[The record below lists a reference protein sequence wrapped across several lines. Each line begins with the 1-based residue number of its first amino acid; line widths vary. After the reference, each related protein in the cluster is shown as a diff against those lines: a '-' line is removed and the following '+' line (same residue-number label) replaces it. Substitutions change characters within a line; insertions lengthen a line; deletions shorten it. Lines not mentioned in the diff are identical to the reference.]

1 MDDGLPD
8 LFKSA
13 RINPI
18 LQNLVIAPLSR
29 PPRQKTRNHIHFTPT
44 PQATAELLKS
54 QKEETQNSTDT
65 AVEQSFDVSFDEP
78 SGNEDSSNFLS
89 EKVDFLS
96 PSIQNYPQTS
106 CSDPIRILISGG
118 FYFGIQ
124 NRVMNVHYSFGVR
137 MKTHIS

>member
-29 PPRQKTRNHIHFTPT
+29 PPRQRTRNHIYFTPT

-54 QKEETQNSTDT
+54 QKEGTQNLTDT

-78 SGNEDSSNFLS
+78 SDNEDSSNFLT
-89 EKVDFLS
+89 EKVESLS
-96 PSIQNYPQTS
+96 PSIQNYTQTS

-124 NRVMNVHYSFGVR
+124 NRVKNVHYSIGVR
-137 MKTHIS
+137 M